1 MEQENIEFLPLGS
14 IVQLKG
20 GVKKIMII
28 ARGAFAVVKGEKR
41 YFDYGACTYP
51 EGVIGDALLYFQ
63 HKDIQKIV
71 YRGYEDEERTGS
83 IRRRRRDEEERINVE
98 DEEKL
103 FRQ

>member
-1 MEQENIEFLPLGS
+1 MEQENMEFLPLGS

-51 EGVIGDALLYFQ
+51 EGVIGDPLLYFQ
-63 HKDIQKIV
+63 HKDIQKVV
-71 YRGYEDEERTGS
+71 YCGYEDE
-83 IRRRRRDEEERINVE
+83 D
-98 DEEKL
+98 EKL
-103 FRQ
+103 MQENIKNNLSVLQEQLLKKEQEA

>member
-28 ARGAFAVVKGEKR
+28 ARGAFAVV
-41 YFDYGACTYP
+41 
-51 EGVIGDALLYFQ
+51 LYFQ

-71 YRGYEDEERTGS
+71 YRGYEDE
-83 IRRRRRDEEERINVE
+83 D
-98 DEEKL
+98 EKL
-103 FRQ
+103 MQENIKNNLSVLQEQLLKKEQEA

>member
-41 YFDYGACTYP
+41 YFDP

-71 YRGYEDEERTGS
+71 YRGYEDE
-83 IRRRRRDEEERINVE
+83 D
-98 DEEKL
+98 EKL
-103 FRQ
+103 MQENIKNNLSVLQEQLLKKEQEA

>member
-1 MEQENIEFLPLGS
+1 MEQENMEFLPLGS

-20 GVKKIMII
+20 VVKKIMII

-63 HKDIQKIV
+63 HKDIQKVV
-71 YRGYEDEERTGS
+71 YRGYEDE
-83 IRRRRRDEEERINVE
+83 D
-98 DEEKL
+98 EKL
-103 FRQ
+103 MQENIKNNLSVLQEQLLKKEQEA

>member
-51 EGVIGDALLYFQ
+51 ED
-63 HKDIQKIV
+63 
-71 YRGYEDEERTGS
+71 EDE
-83 IRRRRRDEEERINVE
+83 
-98 DEEKL
+98 KL
-103 FRQ
+103 MQENIKNNLSVLQEQLLKKEQEA